1 VDGVLLVSLAA
12 VAGQAGPVAPGA
24 VACGVLGVALC
35 VARHVRLSLLA
46 LALLVAGL
54 SALRAARAVERFD
67 AERVRVRDALG
78 PPARCAGT
86 GQILASPMKLG
97 DSFAVV
103 AELEALD
110 CEDRIVSGPLRAR
123 LYAASPDLGRGDRV
137 EVIAQLAPLQ
147 LFRNAYT
154 RDPLPAAA
162 RRGITLS
169 GSALALDVV
178 EHGGGLG
185 ATIDRIRARA
195 RERISATFA
204 HGAEPMA
211 RALVLGENDLD
222 PEDDAAF
229 RKSGLSHML
238 AVSGTHLVF
247 AVVARGTALRA
258 LLARFEPLSVRVDV
272 GRLASA
278 LGVPLALGYADFA
291 GGSGSAWRAAFM
303 LSVAFLARAAGRAPR
318 ATRTLGWSLAL
329 GAALDPLVVFDL
341 SFLLSAAATSGLL
354 TINPALS
361 AHAARLPSRVG
372 RFVGQS
378 VTATLSS
385 MLPCAPLLALLAP
398 ELTFAGVLANVLAA
412 PFGEAVAL
420 PLCLG
425 HVLLAPFP
433 ALERGVALVA
443 SGALLVVKEV
453 AKESASTTWLAMSVP
468 EPTGFQMALLAV
480 GGAGLVLVRFG
491 ALPRLMRGL
500 WLVSLAGALVAVELA
515 ARSVGGSDGVLRVSM
530 LDVGQG
536 DATLVEL
543 PDGAAFLVDAGG
555 MVGNPIDTG
564 AAVVLP
570 VLRSKRRSELAVM
583 VLTHPHP
590 DHFGGLAAVLRAVEV
605 GEIWDSGQGER
616 EGAGPAYAELFAL
629 ARERGVPVLRPDAL
643 CERPRRHGGATVEL
657 LMPCPSYVPG
667 RDANDNSLVIRVRY
681 GKRAVLLMGDAEH
694 EEEAELVRRYGG
706 GLRADLLKTGHHG
719 SRTSTGDALLSLV
732 RPSWA
737 TISSGVRN
745 RFGHPHAPVLDRLRA
760 HGVHAL
766 RLDRGGGVTFTTDGD
781 RAAVRS
787 VHEPR

>member
-1 VDGVLLVSLAA
+1 
-12 VAGQAGPVAPGA
+12 
-24 VACGVLGVALC
+24 
-35 VARHVRLSLLA
+35 
-46 LALLVAGL
+46 
-54 SALRAARAVERFD
+54 
-67 AERVRVRDALG
+67 
-78 PPARCAGT
+78 
-86 GQILASPMKLG
+86 
-97 DSFAVV
+97 
-103 AELEALD
+103 
-110 CEDRIVSGPLRAR
+110 
-123 LYAASPDLGRGDRV
+123 
-137 EVIAQLAPLQ
+137 
-147 LFRNAYT
+147 
-154 RDPLPAAA
+154 
-162 RRGITLS
+162 
-169 GSALALDVV
+169 
-178 EHGGGLG
+178 
-185 ATIDRIRARA
+185 
-195 RERISATFA
+195 
-204 HGAEPMA
+204 
-211 RALVLGENDLD
+211 
-222 PEDDAAF
+222 
-229 RKSGLSHML
+229 
-238 AVSGTHLVF
+238 
-247 AVVARGTALRA
+247 
-258 LLARFEPLSVRVDV
+258 
-272 GRLASA
+272 
-278 LGVPLALGYADFA
+278 
-291 GGSGSAWRAAFM
+291 
-303 LSVAFLARAAGRAPR
+303 
-318 ATRTLGWSLAL
+318 
-329 GAALDPLVVFDL
+329 
-341 SFLLSAAATSGLL
+341 
-354 TINPALS
+354 
-361 AHAARLPSRVG
+361 
-372 RFVGQS
+372 
-378 VTATLSS
+378 
-385 MLPCAPLLALLAP
+385 LLAP

-643 CERPRRHGGATVEL
+643 CERPWRHGGATVEL